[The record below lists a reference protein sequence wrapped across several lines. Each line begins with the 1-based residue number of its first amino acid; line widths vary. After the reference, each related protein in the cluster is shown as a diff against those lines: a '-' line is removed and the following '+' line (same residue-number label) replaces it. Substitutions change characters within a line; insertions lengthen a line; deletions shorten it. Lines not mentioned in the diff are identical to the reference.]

1 MNDQTLPKS
10 LRARKKPLPLWY
22 DSVYFYKA
30 ECHVEKLVCYLQ
42 GQSYIEG
49 LHNNNLT
56 VSTVSSKF
64 LIL

>member
-10 LRARKKPLPLWY
+10 LRARKSHY
-22 DSVYFYKA
+22 HFGMIVYFYEA